1 MSWLKRRH
9 SELHEKIRAAAPS
22 LNDRIQAFVAA
33 VPAAR
38 KLSSIAVQLSP
49 VKTHLERLRLYLD
62 RLERDLA
69 AHDRTQALADCAEL
83 AELARRLWSTL
94 ARPGNG

>member
-1 MSWLKRRH
+1 
-9 SELHEKIRAAAPS
+9 
-22 LNDRIQAFVAA
+22 
-33 VPAAR
+33 
-38 KLSSIAVQLSP
+38 VQLSP
-49 VKTHLERLRLYLD
+49 VKTHLERLRLYVD

-94 ARPGNG
+94 TRPGNG